1 MRTTLFEYPFHQT
14 FCAAKLG
21 KWPCDGNMS
30 LFSTCWRGFWLHGM
44 WTVGSPI
51 MSPDDILTHR
61 QDLVV
66 TPKGTTYTDSSLY
79 VYEMGTQ
86 RLLGLR
92 PKGTQQFLQNKKN
105 AGLHVSPIAWGLE
118 YLECRTVAFKRCRPF
133 PQAFRWWLILRMR
146 MGMLFVSLLRMC
158 FRSLPLRLLWFERHI
173 VADATADKKRQNPW
187 NITVRCL
194 STLLLAAV
202 YNQSGLHDHEP
213 RAEGPGNSRRAKCL
227 SIIAMKGHLSGKPN
241 PCLLP
246 CCYPHVHPHAST
258 YIHIHTAWHCAKL
271 MIGTCLHHWE
281 VAFFVGDPVPQ
292 THELGTG
299 VAGSRWA
306 HLQDY
311 KSLLPDSLFIFT
323 KRHPA
328 HSSLLQRSTGK
339 QEIRCPQCCVAFCF
353 ATRFH
358 GKVAL
363 HHQLGLCSKLYRRW
377 RWVSSSKM
385 SRKYIGTCINCMRIF
400 SWIWAFEIFVG
411 AVALSTTHS
420 QHSQAFSCSSGNAS
434 CV

>member
-173 VADATADKKRQNPW
+173 VADATADKNVK
-187 NITVRCL
+187 
-194 STLLLAAV
+194 
-202 YNQSGLHDHEP
+202 
-213 RAEGPGNSRRAKCL
+213 
-227 SIIAMKGHLSGKPN
+227 
-241 PCLLP
+241 
-246 CCYPHVHPHAST
+246 
-258 YIHIHTAWHCAKL
+258 
-271 MIGTCLHHWE
+271 
-281 VAFFVGDPVPQ
+281 
-292 THELGTG
+292 THEISQSDVYQLYYLQQFTIR
-299 VAGSRWA
+299 VACM
-306 HLQDY
+306 
-311 KSLLPDSLFIFT
+311 T
-323 KRHPA
+323 
-328 HSSLLQRSTGK
+328 
-339 QEIRCPQCCVAFCF
+339 
-353 ATRFH
+353 
-358 GKVAL
+358 
-363 HHQLGLCSKLYRRW
+363 
-377 RWVSSSKM
+377 M
-385 SRKYIGTCINCMRIF
+385 SPELKGRVTPG
-400 SWIWAFEIFVG
+400 G
-411 AVALSTTHS
+411 P
-420 QHSQAFSCSSGNAS
+420 NACQS
-434 CV
+434 